1 MWGCPATVER
11 AALNHFFHS
20 SNSCGEQQYR
30 RGEES
35 ELRMD
40 RMTDDALRLH
50 LLKRGLDRAE
60 ERDDLVAKRLKVE
73 GHEAM
78 ERLKML
84 ALLKRKDLAG
94 PEVAQDLG
102 AKPEHQKAG
111 EEKMNGSLKP
121 RPELRNVSKAGKENM
136 GDEPVDMSAHKSD
149 MDRERSTPSP
159 DIIVLSDNEASSPR
173 ANGRFEDRIK
183 VANLEIFKGKGPEER
198 QMIIK
203 QLRDELRLEEARL
216 VLLKKLRQS
225 QVQKENVVQK
235 VPVVQNAPSAGQ
247 SSLAPGGQQLM
258 SKPPSRPISQVLD
271 PQNLR
276 GAQGHPVIRS
286 VPNSTLPQ
294 LLMSQRVIAPSPA
307 QMQSMRIAKPGL
319 IHSPV
324 SSQNPTGS
332 YQKAGSSIPSPRTT
346 PSTMYMNVSSH
357 VQSSLTTAVS
367 PAMSSAG
374 SLTDPTSSQA
384 AAKLALRK
392 QLEKTLLEI
401 PPPKPSPPLLNFLP
415 SAANNEFIY
424 MLGLEEV
431 VQSVIE
437 SQGKGRLQL
446 PHIDPFVCSQCRTDF
461 TPHWKQEK
469 NGCILCEQCVT
480 SNQKKALKAEHTNR
494 LKTAFVKA
502 LQQEQEIEQR
512 IQQQAAVVSASPTSV
527 SAGAV
532 MNKPEPV
539 IRHHPLRQQPPQS
552 QSSLQ
557 RGLHS
562 SARSVLSNFAQGPQ
576 LHVASGLLGMPGKH
590 AVRSGAQ
597 SRGRRPYF
605 TNSGVNMSYLNAG
618 VGSQKG
624 STLADRQR
632 EYLLDMIPPR
642 PIPQSVSTQK

>member
-1 MWGCPATVER
+1 
-11 AALNHFFHS
+11 
-20 SNSCGEQQYR
+20 
-30 RGEES
+30 
-35 ELRMD
+35 MD

-50 LLKRGLDRAE
+50 LLKRGLERAE
-60 ERDDLVAKRLKVE
+60 EQEDVVAKRLKME

-94 PEVAQDLG
+94 PELGPDLA
-102 AKPEHQKAG
+102 AKPEHPKVG
-111 EEKMNGSLKP
+111 EEKMNGSLKA
-121 RPELRNVSKAGKENM
+121 RTELRSAAKAGKENM
-136 GDEPVDMSAHKSD
+136 GDEPVDMSAHRSD
-149 MDRERSTPSP
+149 TDRERSTPSP
-159 DIIVLSDNEASSPR
+159 DIIVLSDNEVSSPR
-173 ANGRFEDRIK
+173 TNGRFEDRIK
-183 VANLEIFKGKGPEER
+183 AANLEIFKGKGPEER

-235 VPVVQNAPSAGQ
+235 VPVVQSTSSTGQ
-247 SSLAPGGQQLM
+247 SSLAPGGQQLL
-258 SKPPSRPISQVLD
+258 SKPPSRPISQC
-271 PQNLR
+271 
-276 GAQGHPVIRS
+276 HPVIRS

-307 QMQSMRIAKPGL
+307 QMQNMRMAKPGL

-324 SSQNPTGS
+324 SSQNPTGT
-332 YQKAGSSIPSPRTT
+332 YQKAGQSITAPRST
-346 PSTMYMNVSSH
+346 PSSLYMSVPSH
-357 VQSSLTTAVS
+357 VQAGLNTA
-367 PAMSSAG
+367 AG
-374 SLTDPTSSQA
+374 AGAGGLGDPSSSQA

-446 PHIDPFVCSQCRTDF
+446 SHIDPFVCSQCRTDF

-469 NGCILCEQCVT
+469 SGGILCEQCVT

-527 SAGAV
+527 SAGV
-532 MNKPEPV
+532 VINKPEPL
-539 IRHHPLRQQPPQS
+539 IRHPPLRQQPPS

-557 RGLHS
+557 RGLHA
-562 SARSVLSNFAQGPQ
+562 SARSVLSTFAQGPQ

-590 AVRSGAQ
+590 AVRTGAQ
-597 SRGRRPYF
+597 SRGRRLHV
-605 TNSGVNMSYLNAG
+605 TSSGVNMSYLNAG
-618 VGSQKG
+618 VGGQKG
-624 STLADRQR
+624 SSLAERQR

-642 PIPQSVSTQK
+642 PISQAVNSQK

>member
-1 MWGCPATVER
+1 MER
-11 AALNHFFHS
+11 MS
-20 SNSCGEQQYR
+20 
-30 RGEES
+30 
-35 ELRMD
+35 
-40 RMTDDALRLH
+40 DDALRLH
-50 LLKRGLDRAE
+50 LLKRGLDRAD
-60 ERDDLVAKRLKVE
+60 EREDLVAKRLKME

-94 PEVAQDLG
+94 PEPSPELIP
-102 AKPEHQKAG
+102 AKPEHQRAADD
-111 EEKMNGSLKP
+111 KMNGSLKG
-121 RPELRNVSKAGKENM
+121 RPELRTVTKAGKENM
-136 GDEPVDMSAHKSD
+136 GDEPVDMSAHKSEV
-149 MDRERSTPSP
+149 DRERSTPSP
-159 DIIVLSDNEASSPR
+159 DVIVLSDNEASSPR
-173 ANGRFEDRIK
+173 ANGCFEDRIK
-183 VANLEIFKGKGPEER
+183 MANLEIFKGKGPEER

-235 VPVVQNAPSAGQ
+235 SMGSSAQ
-247 SSLAPGGQQLM
+247 SSLVQGGQQQLL
-258 SKPPSRPISQVLD
+258 SKPPNRPISQVLD

-276 GAQGHPVIRS
+276 GAQGHPVIRTAA
-286 VPNSTLPQ
+286 NSTLPQ
-294 LLMSQRVIAPSPA
+294 LLLSQRVIAPSPA
-307 QMQSMRIAKPGL
+307 QMQSMRMAKPGL
-319 IHSPV
+319 IHSPL
-324 SSQNPTGS
+324 GS
-332 YQKAGSSIPSPRTT
+332 PNTAAAYQKAGSSIPSPRTT
-346 PSTMYMNVSSH
+346 PSTMYMSVSSH
-357 VQSSLTTAVS
+357 VQAGLPTASS
-367 PAMSSAG
+367 PAAG
-374 SLTDPTSSQA
+374 SMSDPASSQA

-401 PPPKPSPPLLNFLP
+401 PPPKPLPPLLNFLP

-446 PHIDPFVCSQCRTDF
+446 THIEPFMCSQCRTDF

-469 NGCILCEQCVT
+469 NGTILCEQCVT

-527 SAGAV
+527 SAGVV

-539 IRHHPLRQQPPQS
+539 IRHHPLRQPPQS

-562 SARSVLSNFAQGPQ
+562 SARSVLSTFAQGPQ
-576 LHVASGLLGMPGKH
+576 LHMASGLVGMPGKH
-590 AVRSGAQ
+590 AMRSGGQ

-605 TNSGVNMSYLNAG
+605 TTSG
-618 VGSQKG
+618 
-624 STLADRQR
+624 RH
-632 EYLLDMIPPR
+632 
-642 PIPQSVSTQK
+642 

>member
-1 MWGCPATVER
+1 
-11 AALNHFFHS
+11 
-20 SNSCGEQQYR
+20 
-30 RGEES
+30 
-35 ELRMD
+35 MD

-60 ERDDLVAKRLKVE
+60 ERDDVVAKRLKME

-94 PEVAQDLG
+94 PEMPQDLVVK
-102 AKPEHQKAG
+102 AEHQRAG
-111 EEKMNGSLKP
+111 EEKLNGSLKP
-121 RPELRNVSKAGKENM
+121 RLEIRSAGRAGKENM
-136 GDEPVDMSAHKSD
+136 GDEPVDMSAPKSD
-149 MDRERSTPSP
+149 ADRERSTPSP

-173 ANGRFEDRIK
+173 ANGRYEDRHK
-183 VANLEIFKGKGPEER
+183 VANLELFKGKGPEER

-225 QVQKENVVQK
+225 QIQKENVVQK
-235 VPVVQNAPSAGQ
+235 VPVVQNAPSVIQ
-247 SSLAPGGQQLM
+247 PSLAPGGQQML
-258 SKPPSRPISQVLD
+258 SKPPSRPI
-271 PQNLR
+271 P
-276 GAQGHPVIRS
+276 QGHPVIRS

-307 QMQSMRIAKPGL
+307 QMQNMRLNKPGL

-324 SSQNPTGS
+324 SSQTPASS
-332 YQKAGSSIPSPRTT
+332 YQKQTGSSIPSPRTT
-346 PSTMYMNVSSH
+346 PSTIYMNVQPH
-357 VQSSLTTAVS
+357 VQSSLTTAGGAS
-367 PAMSSAG
+367 PALSSPG
-374 SLTDPTSSQA
+374 GLSDPASSQA

-446 PHIDPFVCSQCRTDF
+446 SQIDPFVCSQCRTDF
-461 TPHWKQEK
+461 TPHWKQERS
-469 NGCILCEQCVT
+469 GSILCEQCVT

-512 IQQQAAVVSASPTSV
+512 IQQQAATVSVSPTSAPTGV
-527 SAGAV
+527 PMS
-532 MNKPEPV
+532 KPEPV

-557 RGLHS
+557 RGLHT
-562 SARSVLSNFAQGPQ
+562 SARSVLSTFAQGPQ

-590 AVRSGAQ
+590 AVQSGAPR
-597 SRGRRPYF
+597 RGQRPYF
-605 TNSGVNMSYLNAG
+605 TSSGVSMSYINAG
-618 VGSQKG
+618 VGGQKG
-624 STLADRQR
+624 SSLADRQR

-642 PIPQSVSTQK
+642 PISQSISTPK

>member
-1 MWGCPATVER
+1 MWGCPVTVER
-11 AALNHFFHS
+11 AVLNPLFHS
-20 SNSCGEQQYR
+20 SNSCSEQQYG
-30 RGEES
+30 RGEEPDLS
-35 ELRMD
+35 RMD

-60 ERDDLVAKRLKVE
+60 ERDDMVAKRLKME

-94 PEVAQDLG
+94 PEMPQDLVV
-102 AKPEHQKAG
+102 KSEHQKAG

-121 RPELRNVSKAGKENM
+121 RPEIRNVVKAGKENM

-149 MDRERSTPSP
+149 VDRERSTPSP

-225 QVQKENVVQK
+225 QIQKENVVQK
-235 VPVVQNAPSAGQ
+235 VPVVQNAPSVVQ
-247 SSLAPGGQQLM
+247 PSLAQGSQQVL
-258 SKPPSRPISQVLD
+258 SKPPSRPISQ
-271 PQNLR
+271 
-276 GAQGHPVIRS
+276 GHPVIRS
-286 VPNSTLPQ
+286 VPSSTLPQ

-307 QMQSMRIAKPGL
+307 QMQNMRLAKPGL
-319 IHSPV
+319 IHSPL
-324 SSQNPTGS
+324 SSQNPANS
-332 YQKAGSSIPSPRTT
+332 YQKQASSSIPSPRTT
-346 PSTMYMNVSSH
+346 PSTIYMNVSPH
-357 VQSSLTTAVS
+357 VQSSMTTAAGAGPS
-367 PAMSSAG
+367 PGLSSPG
-374 SLTDPTSSQA
+374 SLSDPASSQA

-437 SQGKGRLQL
+437 SQGKGRFRLSQ
-446 PHIDPFVCSQCRTDF
+446 IDPFVCSQCRTDF

-469 NGCILCEQCVT
+469 NGSILCEQCVT

-512 IQQQAAVVSASPTSV
+512 IQQQAATVSAPPTSASGV
-527 SAGAV
+527 P

-557 RGLHS
+557 RGLHT

-590 AVRSGAQ
+590 AVRSGAP

-605 TNSGVNMSYLNAG
+605 TSSGVNMSYMNAG
-618 VGSQKG
+618 VGGQKG

-642 PIPQSVSTQK
+642 PISQSVSTQK

>member
-1 MWGCPATVER
+1 
-11 AALNHFFHS
+11 
-20 SNSCGEQQYR
+20 
-30 RGEES
+30 
-35 ELRMD
+35 MD

-60 ERDDLVAKRLKVE
+60 ERDDVVAKRLKME

-84 ALLKRKDLAG
+84 ALLKRKDMAS
-94 PEVAQDLG
+94 PEMPQDLVV
-102 AKPEHQKAG
+102 KPEHQKVG
-111 EEKMNGSLKP
+111 EEKLNGSLKP
-121 RPELRNVSKAGKENM
+121 RLEIRSAGKAGKENM

-149 MDRERSTPSP
+149 VDRERSTPSP

-173 ANGRFEDRIK
+173 ANGRFEDRNK
-183 VANLEIFKGKGPEER
+183 VANLELFKGKGPEER

-225 QVQKENVVQK
+225 QIQKENVVQK
-235 VPVVQNAPSAGQ
+235 VPVVQNTPSVIQ
-247 SSLAPGGQQLM
+247 PSLAQGGQQML

-276 GAQGHPVIRS
+276 GSQGHPVIRS

-307 QMQSMRIAKPGL
+307 QMQNMRLNKPAL

-324 SSQNPTGS
+324 SSQTSASS
-332 YQKAGSSIPSPRTT
+332 YQKVGSSIPSPRTT
-346 PSTMYMNVSSH
+346 PSTIYMNVQPH
-357 VQSSLTTAVS
+357 VQSSLTTAAGAS
-367 PAMSSAG
+367 PALSSPG
-374 SLTDPTSSQA
+374 GLSDPASSQA

-437 SQGKGRLQL
+437 SQGKGRFQL
-446 PHIDPFVCSQCRTDF
+446 TQIDPFVCSQCRTDF
-461 TPHWKQEK
+461 TPHWKQERSG
-469 NGCILCEQCVT
+469 NILCEQCVT

-512 IQQQAAVVSASPTSV
+512 IQQQAAAVSAPPTSV
-527 SAGAV
+527 PTGVPMS
-532 MNKPEPV
+532 KPEPV

-557 RGLHS
+557 RGLHT

-576 LHVASGLLGMPGKH
+576 MHVASGLLGMPGKH
-590 AVRSGAQ
+590 AVRSGAP
-597 SRGRRPYF
+597 SRGQRPYF
-605 TNSGVNMSYLNAG
+605 TSSGVSMSYMNAG
-618 VGSQKG
+618 VGGQKG
-624 STLADRQR
+624 SSLADRQR

-642 PIPQSVSTQK
+642 PISQSISTPK

>member
-20 SNSCGEQQYR
+20 SNSCGEQQHR

-60 ERDDLVAKRLKVE
+60 EREDLVAKRLKME

-84 ALLKRKDLAG
+84 ALLKRKDLGG
-94 PEVAQDLG
+94 PEVAQDLV

-121 RPELRNVSKAGKENM
+121 RPELRSVTKAGKENM

-149 MDRERSTPSP
+149 VDRERSTPSP

-324 SSQNPTGS
+324 SSQNPTGT
-332 YQKAGSSIPSPRTT
+332 YQKQAGSSIPSPRTT

-357 VQSSLTTAVS
+357 VQSSLTTAAVS

-374 SLTDPTSSQA
+374 GLSDPASSQA

-446 PHIDPFVCSQCRTDF
+446 SHIDPFVCSQCRTDF

-469 NGCILCEQCVT
+469 NGSILCEQCVT

-512 IQQQAAVVSASPTSV
+512 IQQQAAVVTASPTSV
-527 SAGAV
+527 SAGVV

-539 IRHHPLRQQPPQS
+539 MRHHPLRQQPPQS

-576 LHVASGLLGMPGKH
+576 LHVASGLLGMPG
-590 AVRSGAQ
+590 
-597 SRGRRPYF
+597 
-605 TNSGVNMSYLNAG
+605 VNMSYLNAG
-618 VGSQKG
+618 VGGQKG

-642 PIPQSVSTQK
+642 PVSTQK

>member
-1 MWGCPATVER
+1 MWGYPATVER
-11 AALNHFFHS
+11 AALNHFLHS
-20 SNSCGEQQYR
+20 SNSIKEQQYR

-35 ELRMD
+35 DLSRMD

-60 ERDDLVAKRLKVE
+60 EREDMVAKRLKME

-94 PEVAQDLG
+94 PEVPQDLVV
-102 AKPEHQKAG
+102 KSEHQKAG

-121 RPELRNVSKAGKENM
+121 RPEIRSVVKAGKENI

-225 QVQKENVVQK
+225 QIQKENVVQK
-235 VPVVQNAPSAGQ
+235 VPVVQNAPSVVQ
-247 SSLAPGGQQLM
+247 PSLVQGGQQML
-258 SKPPSRPISQVLD
+258 SKPPSRPIS
-271 PQNLR
+271 
-276 GAQGHPVIRS
+276 QGHPVIRS

-307 QMQSMRIAKPGL
+307 QMQSMRLAKPGL

-324 SSQNPTGS
+324 SSQNPASS
-332 YQKAGSSIPSPRTT
+332 YQKQAGSSIPSPRTT
-346 PSTMYMNVSSH
+346 PSTIYMNVSPH
-357 VQSSLTTAVS
+357 VQSSLTTAAS
-367 PAMSSAG
+367 PALSSPG
-374 SLTDPTSSQA
+374 GLSDPASSQA

-437 SQGKGRLQL
+437 SQGKGRFQL
-446 PHIDPFVCSQCRTDF
+446 SQIDPFVCSQCRTDF

-469 NGCILCEQCVT
+469 NGSILCEQCVT

-512 IQQQAAVVSASPTSV
+512 IQQQAATVSAPPTSV
-527 SAGAV
+527 SAGVV
-532 MNKPEPV
+532 MNKPEPL

-557 RGLHS
+557 RGLHT

-576 LHVASGLLGMPGKH
+576 LHMASGLLGMPGKH
-590 AVRSGAQ
+590 AMRSGAQ
-597 SRGRRPYF
+597 NRGRRPYF
-605 TNSGVNMSYLNAG
+605 TSSGVNMSYMNAG
-618 VGSQKG
+618 VGGQKG

-642 PIPQSVSTQK
+642 PISQSISTQK

>member
-1 MWGCPATVER
+1 
-11 AALNHFFHS
+11 
-20 SNSCGEQQYR
+20 
-30 RGEES
+30 
-35 ELRMD
+35 MD

-60 ERDDLVAKRLKVE
+60 ERDDVVAKRLKME

-94 PEVAQDLG
+94 PEMPQDLVVK
-102 AKPEHQKAG
+102 AEHQRAG
-111 EEKMNGSLKP
+111 EEKLNGSLKP
-121 RPELRNVSKAGKENM
+121 RLEIRSAGRAGKENM
-136 GDEPVDMSAHKSD
+136 GDEPVDMSAPKSD
-149 MDRERSTPSP
+149 ADRERSTPSP

-173 ANGRFEDRIK
+173 ANGRYEDRHK
-183 VANLEIFKGKGPEER
+183 VANLELFKGKGPEER

-225 QVQKENVVQK
+225 QIQKENVVQK
-235 VPVVQNAPSAGQ
+235 
-247 SSLAPGGQQLM
+247 
-258 SKPPSRPISQVLD
+258 
-271 PQNLR
+271 
-276 GAQGHPVIRS
+276 GHPVIRS

-307 QMQSMRIAKPGL
+307 QMQNMRLNKPGL

-324 SSQNPTGS
+324 SSQTPASS
-332 YQKAGSSIPSPRTT
+332 YQKQTGSSIPSPRTT
-346 PSTMYMNVSSH
+346 PSTIYMNVQPH
-357 VQSSLTTAVS
+357 VQSSLTTAGGAS
-367 PAMSSAG
+367 PALSSPG
-374 SLTDPTSSQA
+374 GLSDPASSQA

-446 PHIDPFVCSQCRTDF
+446 SQIDPFVCSQCRTDF
-461 TPHWKQEK
+461 TPHWKQERS
-469 NGCILCEQCVT
+469 GSILCEQCVT

-512 IQQQAAVVSASPTSV
+512 IQQQAATVSVSPTSAPTGV
-527 SAGAV
+527 PMS
-532 MNKPEPV
+532 KPEPV

-557 RGLHS
+557 RGLHT
-562 SARSVLSNFAQGPQ
+562 SARSVLSTFAQGPQ

-590 AVRSGAQ
+590 AVQSGAPR
-597 SRGRRPYF
+597 RGQRPYF
-605 TNSGVNMSYLNAG
+605 TSSGVSMSYINAG
-618 VGSQKG
+618 VGGQKG
-624 STLADRQR
+624 SSLADRQR

-642 PIPQSVSTQK
+642 PISQSISTPK

>member
-1 MWGCPATVER
+1 
-11 AALNHFFHS
+11 
-20 SNSCGEQQYR
+20 
-30 RGEES
+30 
-35 ELRMD
+35 MD

-60 ERDDLVAKRLKVE
+60 ERDDVVAKRLKME

-84 ALLKRKDLAG
+84 ALLKRKDMAS
-94 PEVAQDLG
+94 PEMPQDLVV
-102 AKPEHQKAG
+102 KPEHQKVG
-111 EEKMNGSLKP
+111 EEKLNGSLKP
-121 RPELRNVSKAGKENM
+121 RLEIRSAGKAGKENM

-149 MDRERSTPSP
+149 VDRERSTPSP

-173 ANGRFEDRIK
+173 ANGRFEDRNK
-183 VANLEIFKGKGPEER
+183 VANLELFKGKGPEER

-225 QVQKENVVQK
+225 QIQKENVVQK
-235 VPVVQNAPSAGQ
+235 
-247 SSLAPGGQQLM
+247 
-258 SKPPSRPISQVLD
+258 
-271 PQNLR
+271 
-276 GAQGHPVIRS
+276 GHPVIRS

-307 QMQSMRIAKPGL
+307 QMQNMRLNKPAL

-324 SSQNPTGS
+324 SSQTSASS
-332 YQKAGSSIPSPRTT
+332 YQKQVGSSIPSPRTT
-346 PSTMYMNVSSH
+346 PSTIYMNVQPH
-357 VQSSLTTAVS
+357 VQSSLTTAAGAS
-367 PAMSSAG
+367 PALSSPG
-374 SLTDPTSSQA
+374 GLSDPASSQA

-437 SQGKGRLQL
+437 SQGKGRFQL
-446 PHIDPFVCSQCRTDF
+446 TQIDPFVCSQCRTDF
-461 TPHWKQEK
+461 TPHWKQERSG
-469 NGCILCEQCVT
+469 NILCEQCVT

-512 IQQQAAVVSASPTSV
+512 IQQQAAAVSAPPTSV
-527 SAGAV
+527 PTGVPMS
-532 MNKPEPV
+532 KPEPV

-557 RGLHS
+557 RGLHT

-576 LHVASGLLGMPGKH
+576 MHVASGLLGMPGKH
-590 AVRSGAQ
+590 AVRSGAP
-597 SRGRRPYF
+597 SRGQRPYF
-605 TNSGVNMSYLNAG
+605 TSSGVSMSYMNAG
-618 VGSQKG
+618 VGGQKG
-624 STLADRQR
+624 SSLADRQR

-642 PIPQSVSTQK
+642 PISQSISTPK

>member
-1 MWGCPATVER
+1 MWGCLTAFRR
-11 AALNHFFHS
+11 AALQHS
-20 SNSCGEQQYR
+20 FYSSDSCGEQQYR
-30 RGEES
+30 RGVES
-35 ELRMD
+35 ELSMERMS
-40 RMTDDALRLH
+40 DDALRLH
-50 LLKRGLDRAE
+50 LLKRGLDRAD
-60 ERDDLVAKRLKVE
+60 EREDLVAKRLKME

-84 ALLKRKDLAG
+84 ALLKRKDLAV
-94 PEVAQDLG
+94 PEPSPELIP
-102 AKPEHQKAG
+102 AKPEHQRAADD
-111 EEKMNGSLKP
+111 KMNGSLKG
-121 RPELRNVSKAGKENM
+121 RPELRTVTKAGKENM
-136 GDEPVDMSAHKSD
+136 GDEPVDMSAHKSEV
-149 MDRERSTPSP
+149 DRERSTPSP
-159 DIIVLSDNEASSPR
+159 DVIVLSDNEASSPR
-173 ANGRFEDRIK
+173 ANGCFEDRIK
-183 VANLEIFKGKGPEER
+183 MANLEIFKGKGPEER

-235 VPVVQNAPSAGQ
+235 SMGSSAQ
-247 SSLAPGGQQLM
+247 SSLVQGGQQQLL
-258 SKPPSRPISQVLD
+258 SKPPNRPISQVLD

-276 GAQGHPVIRS
+276 GAQGHPVIRTAA
-286 VPNSTLPQ
+286 NSTLPQ
-294 LLMSQRVIAPSPA
+294 LLLSQRVIAPSPA
-307 QMQSMRIAKPGL
+307 QMQSMRMAKPGL
-319 IHSPV
+319 IHSPL
-324 SSQNPTGS
+324 GS
-332 YQKAGSSIPSPRTT
+332 PNTAAAYQKAGSSIPSPRTT
-346 PSTMYMNVSSH
+346 PSTMYMSVSSH
-357 VQSSLTTAVS
+357 VQGGL
-367 PAMSSAG
+367 PSAG
-374 SLTDPTSSQA
+374 SPAASSLNDPASSQA

-446 PHIDPFVCSQCRTDF
+446 SHIEPFMCSQCRTDF

-469 NGCILCEQCVT
+469 NGTILCEQCVT

-527 SAGAV
+527 SAGGV

-562 SARSVLSNFAQGPQ
+562 SARSVLSTFAQGPQ
-576 LHVASGLLGMPGKH
+576 LHMASGLVGMP
-590 AVRSGAQ
+590 
-597 SRGRRPYF
+597 
-605 TNSGVNMSYLNAG
+605 GVNMSYLNAG
-618 VGSQKG
+618 VGGQKG
-624 STLADRQR
+624 SSLADRQR

-642 PIPQSVSTQK
+642 PLSQSISAQK